1 MVRFISNILEGCE
14 YTMLKFFL
22 GFVLVVLILFSLL
35 FISILLRLRI
45 DDILEKKYNHKY
57 TVTNKKIEG
66 KVIKK
71 DKRKIL
77 SSNGESTF
85 FTNIDY
91 FVKVK
96 TKNGIYI
103 LDTKNDYLDLLIGE
117 TYTFDRII
125 HKDNNTGKIVKDYL
139 SLM

>member
-1 MVRFISNILEGCE
+1 
-14 YTMLKFFL
+14 MLKIFL